1 MKKVCLIIM
10 TMLVSLQIRAQSE
23 VAKELQADANRAAGL
38 HYARPIGKMP
48 KDTPAPEGKKPFY
61 INHYGCPGS
70 YYRETTALYEEP
82 YQVFAKADSLGKLTK
97 LGHEVKHYG
106 RHGSRYISS
115 RKGFDIPYKMITHA
129 GSVNELT
136 PTGQRVLEEMK
147 LVMDD
152 TEGRWGELTGY
163 GKEQCRAI
171 ARRMIERFPEVL
183 GGDAQVSSVS
193 TIVPRCIE
201 SMGAAMMEMKQVN
214 PRLRI
219 TMESSKRYQW
229 YTFSR
234 SFSTSR
240 RPRCPF
246 LQTTRPITNGP
257 NFDAIVLINF
267 LNTIKN
273 NRL

>member
-1 MKKVCLIIM
+1 MNPRQRLHMKVLLMVLLLFTIDSYAQTVRDLII
-10 TMLVSLQIRAQSE
+10 RKPA
-23 VAKELQADANRAAGL
+23 
-38 HYARPIGKMP
+38 YASCNY
-48 KDTPAPEGKKPFY
+48 DTYPDSITTVLTPSPEGKQPFY
-61 INHYGCPGS
+61 IS
-70 YYRETTALYEEP
+70 
-82 YQVFAKADSLGKLTK
+82 
-97 LGHEVKHYG
+97 HYG